1 MPAEHGWLTAHLSG
15 AEGVS
20 PRAAVRSVLALPA
33 AAEESVRWRA
43 TEGVW
48 SVDTH
53 VDLHLVID
61 GVGVVLF
68 CFLLYINT
76 KIMTAPL
83 RGDCPLVRVL
93 AASRCQVP
101 RYSDIGHTIFLHAVS
116 GPIRAASVCTAAAA
130 CIPLSCSCQQKA
142 GRAPGGGQWTW
153 RPGRSQALRGER
165 SKTSRNPL
173 APRVLLPVNAA

>member
-1 MPAEHGWLTAHLSG
+1 MARDGRG
-15 AEGVS
+15 
-20 PRAAVRSVLALPA
+20 
-33 AAEESVRWRA
+33 
-43 TEGVW
+43 
-48 SVDTH
+48 VDTH

-61 GVGVVLF
+61 GVVPWLTRRT
-68 CFLLYINT
+68 FLYFIIRNT
-76 KIMTAPL
+76 NIMTAHL